1 MCICITWKQV
11 VTALNL
17 VATCG
22 NQSTDYLRKERA
34 LLHLPAELEEG
45 SLLRPRNLSL
55 RTQGHLQ
62 AHYNKWR
69 RTFQR
74 GVHLNALRSRGR
86 WCIWDTTVL
95 LVLKSEDIGVPQQT
109 HHHQQTLPHKP
120 SPVSHP
126 VSTAY
131 GQGEEHGGD
140 TSKKHLWLR
149 VTMTMT

>member
-1 MCICITWKQV
+1 MAPIPAFAMSQSESEHMRQGHMCICITWKQV

-22 NQSTDYLRKERA
+22 NQSTDCLRKERA

-62 AHYNKWR
+62 AGCNKWR

-95 LVLKSEDIGVPQQT
+95 LVLKSEDIGCRHYIQ
-109 HHHQQTLPHKP
+109 
-120 SPVSHP
+120 
-126 VSTAY
+126 
-131 GQGEEHGGD
+131 
-140 TSKKHLWLR
+140 
-149 VTMTMT
+149 